1 MTTELANL
9 PGIWLV
15 RYVHTDRW
23 QNGDDYEVPINLG
36 AFPNIELATERI
48 HQLLALAATQEE
60 HTVWRPSENPNQPR
74 RINLHRGV
82 LALEWVPFYRTNAP
96 GEAAVIQDRANE
108 LGLLSGDTLPQVLSV
123 EEHVEQLRDYAM
135 ASYTLIV
142 DHYTQFTLRSPV
154 PAFLQ

>member
-1 MTTELANL
+1 MPEAELKNCLFAHQVYHAHL
-9 PGIWLV
+9 DADLV
-15 RYVHTDRW
+15 LLSACQT
-23 QNGDDYEVPINLG
+23 GLG
-36 AFPNIELATERI
+36 KI
-48 HQLLALAATQEE
+48 
-60 HTVWRPSENPNQPR
+60 
-74 RINLHRGV
+74 
-82 LALEWVPFYRTNAP
+82 AP